1 MERQVQRSKTND
13 NLVAS
18 RNKRGQGMVEHR
30 LERDKVKMKQ
40 ERNAGIKW

>member
-13 NLVAS
+13 NLVNS
-18 RNKRGQGMVEHR
+18 RNKRGQDMIEHR

-40 ERNAGIKW
+40 ARKAGIKW